1 MLFQLNRPVAD
12 PLTLLRALK
21 SHDPLARI
29 ELDATRGTI
38 DVQGSLDAS
47 QAAAALREVGLEARP
62 LAERAPHVSGTS
74 TCCGHCA

>member
-12 PLTLLRALK
+12 PLPLLRALK

-29 ELDATRGTI
+29 ELDATRSTV
-38 DVQGSLDAS
+38 DVQGNLDAS
-47 QAAAALREVGLEARP
+47 QAAAAFREVGLVVSSLP
-62 LAERAPHVSGTS
+62 ERAPHVSGTS